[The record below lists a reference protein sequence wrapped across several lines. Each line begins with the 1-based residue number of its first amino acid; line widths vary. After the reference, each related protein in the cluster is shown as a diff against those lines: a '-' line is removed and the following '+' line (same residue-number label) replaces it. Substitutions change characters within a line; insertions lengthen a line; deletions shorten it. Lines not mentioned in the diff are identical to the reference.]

1 MLVSG
6 DDVRLMDRSDA
17 GEILKGVDLKVFE
30 SVAKSRGFEY
40 RHTEI
45 LPSNFTTDQLEFLA
59 DKRPDLFDAAAAIE
73 YPEVLE
79 AIDRRDDARQP
90 RPTPYV
96 EPPRRVDRDR
106 GNDR

>member
-6 DDVRLMDRSDA
+6 DDVRLMDRRDA
-17 GEILKGVDLKVFE
+17 GEILKGVDLKVLE

-40 RHTEI
+40 RNTEI
-45 LPSNFTTDQLEFLA
+45 LPSAFTTDQLEFLA

-79 AIDRRDDARQP
+79 AIDRHDAGAYMS
-90 RPTPYV
+90 YV
-96 EPPRRVDRDR
+96 EPEPPRRASRDR
-106 GNDR
+106 GLDR